1 MFCAPNVTV
10 VFTARYLHAAKDI
23 KPAAL
28 CVRPL
33 GIREVLLIQLRPLKV
48 ALTAAR
54 LPWNHDN
61 FRKCSYGPAVP
72 TCKDSIHL
80 QNLLAGVMAVQRTEQ
95 LWTPRR
101 SKSGRSGKL
110 TISYANK
117 SQSFIIQSNFMNSCD
132 TV

>member
-72 TCKDSIHL
+72 TWKDSIHL
-80 QNLLAGVMAVQRTEQ
+80 QNLLVGVMAVQRTEQ
-95 LWTPRR
+95 SWTPRR
-101 SKSGRSGKL
+101 SKSGRSGEL
-110 TISYANK
+110 TISLCQQITVLY
-117 SQSFIIQSNFMNSCD
+117 IPIQFYEFL
-132 TV
+132 